1 MLINT
6 EIMLCCE
13 WFVYYFLFALI
24 EANVSLLP
32 RFTNYSIK
40 ESSVSDVGLCSAVK
54 LYGVVM
60 NFSNHQSYKLVR
72 HNTCIES
79 RLGLVFE
86 FLLELQSHVTKPMY
100 V

>member
-1 MLINT
+1 
-6 EIMLCCE
+6 MLCCE
-13 WFVYYFLFALI
+13 WFVYYFPFALI
-24 EANVSLLP
+24 EANVSVLP

-40 ESSVSDVGLCSAVK
+40 ESTVSDVLLCSAVK
-54 LYGVVM
+54 LHGVVM

-72 HNTCIES
+72 YNTCIES

-86 FLLELQSHVTKPMY
+86 LLLEFQSHVTKLMY